1 LDFPRIREVKR
12 RKTNLSLFLP
22 LFSPFCT
29 NSDKILPL
37 ILSGRST
44 FYLAHCLFLRYAAEK
59 SASRQRNTEYS
70 NCVERA
76 AANSKPASSQEDEG
90 EDDEETRVTNPRAG
104 PSTRP
109 PQPRK
114 KKQLGFDSR
123 KLDEIPPEYLPS
135 AWLAEYVPK
144 KSPYFPQMGD
154 EVMFTFVFLRKKKFV
169 FMKCLTLMNS
179 QIFFWCNVFEF
190 FHSLCNFYIDRVR

>member
-1 LDFPRIREVKR
+1 MSPDPVPNPSINTPKMKKSLIR
-12 RKTNLSLFLP
+12 
-22 LFSPFCT
+22 
-29 NSDKILPL
+29 
-37 ILSGRST
+37 ILSVSVIQWQHRK
-44 FYLAHCLFLRYAAEK
+44 A
-59 SASRQRNTEYS
+59 EYS

-76 AANSKPASSQEDEG
+76 AASSKPASSQEDEG

-154 EVMFTFVFLRKKKFV
+154 EVMFYFAF
-169 FMKCLTLMNS
+169 
-179 QIFFWCNVFEF
+179 
-190 FHSLCNFYIDRVR
+190 

>member
-1 LDFPRIREVKR
+1 MVIRPKYRPAGNATLESC
-12 RKTNLSLFLP
+12 N
-22 LFSPFCT
+22 
-29 NSDKILPL
+29 
-37 ILSGRST
+37 
-44 FYLAHCLFLRYAAEK
+44 CL
-59 SASRQRNTEYS
+59 
-70 NCVERA
+70 ERA

-90 EDDEETRVTNPRAG
+90 EDDEETRVTNPRVAAG

-154 EVMFTFVFLRKKKFV
+154 EVTFYFLAFEEVKNV
-169 FMKCLTLMNS
+169 VSIKCLT
-179 QIFFWCNVFEF
+179 
-190 FHSLCNFYIDRVR
+190 R

>member
-1 LDFPRIREVKR
+1 
-12 RKTNLSLFLP
+12 
-22 LFSPFCT
+22 
-29 NSDKILPL
+29 LPL
-37 ILSGRST
+37 ICP
-44 FYLAHCLFLRYAAEK
+44 AAPLFIRPFFELCG
-59 SASRQRNTEYS
+59 RQRNTGKAENYY
-70 NCVERA
+70 CVERA

-90 EDDEETRVTNPRAG
+90 EDDEETAAVTNPRAG
-104 PSTRP
+104 PSTRPP

-154 EVMFTFVFLRKKKFV
+154 EVMFLLFSF
-169 FMKCLTLMNS
+169 
-179 QIFFWCNVFEF
+179 
-190 FHSLCNFYIDRVR
+190 

>member
-1 LDFPRIREVKR
+1 
-12 RKTNLSLFLP
+12 
-22 LFSPFCT
+22 
-29 NSDKILPL
+29 
-37 ILSGRST
+37 LSGRST
-44 FYLAHCLFLRYAAEK
+44 FYSVPFLSYAAEK
-59 SASRQRNTEYS
+59 SASRQCNTVCS

-76 AANSKPASSQEDEG
+76 AASSKPASSQEDEG

-154 EVMFTFVFLRKKKFV
+154 EVMFYFLAFCLFEEEKIV
-169 FMKCLTLMNS
+169 FMKCLT
-179 QIFFWCNVFEF
+179 
-190 FHSLCNFYIDRVR
+190 R